1 MVTAYYTR
9 PCSMDIERF
18 LSMFP
23 TTMRG
28 WLLVTFSMETT
39 AVVLP
44 RCVAGSWNSNLNTDR
59 SEVRTI
65 LNTDRTEVLKTN
77 TLEQCVETTMC

>member
-44 RCVAGSWNSNLNTDR
+44 RCGDR
-59 SEVRTI
+59 LVHGTV
-65 LNTDRTEVLKTN
+65 T
-77 TLEQCVETTMC
+77 